1 MFTLYL
7 SHRKL
12 IEKRVERAPSQD
24 LTRLKINT
32 ERGSSE
38 KKGNLLEVPGM
49 TSRVG
54 KTERLLEHS
63 ETAKKLIL
71 PSMPKENRN
80 HRSQTTLRVRHKSNL
95 RI

>member
-1 MFTLYL
+1 M
-7 SHRKL
+7 
-12 IEKRVERAPSQD
+12 
-24 LTRLKINT
+24 RLKINT

-38 KKGNLLEVPGM
+38 KKGTLLEVPGV
-49 TSRVG
+49 SH